1 MERFMSIMRIVAA
14 FIMLLL
20 AAATVSAGE
29 YVTPGDGGIFT
40 LSGLA
45 PLSGG
50 VLVPHDGAWILEGR
64 LVISTGDTL
73 TITSETILVK
83 PTTPP
88 DVSQTCIRIRG
99 ALQADRLIMA
109 SLELEDRHQWRN
121 GIVVN
126 GGAAVMTNSRF
137 DCLRQGLWAFN
148 GASLTV
154 DRSHFSDCCQAGL
167 FVMGG
172 SEALVS
178 FSTFTR
184 AHPQAQDS
192 RFQMLDSTITGTGLV
207 LKGHTE
213 EMRIVRCQITDVEDT
228 GCFIQ
233 CAGDVRVEAGEIAR
247 CAHGMQVVENVTPLV
262 IDTRFTANRY
272 GAVVVEDNAL
282 PVFRRNV
289 FMENSIPDE
298 SFPEASAL
306 PVFMI
311 STLAAPDLGNSE
323 EPGGNVFQN
332 NGPLAIYHAGTLDIS
347 AEGNLWGANHGNP
360 GEIIYHEPDDDSD
373 ADESGFVSGR
383 VIHDTAGGIPK
394 GTFLMMK

>member
-1 MERFMSIMRIVAA
+1 
-14 FIMLLL
+14 
-20 AAATVSAGE
+20 
-29 YVTPGDGGIFT
+29 
-40 LSGLA
+40 
-45 PLSGG
+45 
-50 VLVPHDGAWILEGR
+50 
-64 LVISTGDTL
+64 
-73 TITSETILVK
+73 
-83 PTTPP
+83 
-88 DVSQTCIRIRG
+88 
-99 ALQADRLIMA
+99 
-109 SLELEDRHQWRN
+109 
-121 GIVVN
+121 
-126 GGAAVMTNSRF
+126 
-137 DCLRQGLWAFN
+137 
-148 GASLTV
+148 
-154 DRSHFSDCCQAGL
+154 
-167 FVMGG
+167 
-172 SEALVS
+172 
-178 FSTFTR
+178 
-184 AHPQAQDS
+184 
-192 RFQMLDSTITGTGLV
+192 
-207 LKGHTE
+207 
-213 EMRIVRCQITDVEDT
+213 
-228 GCFIQ
+228 
-233 CAGDVRVEAGEIAR
+233 VEAGEIAR